1 MSRIAYVNGRYVP
14 QHLAVVNVEDRGYQF
29 ADGVYEV
36 ICVAGGRLIDAER
49 HFDRLQRSLAELRI
63 PAPCGRGALRLIARR
78 LLRRNNLRD
87 GIIYLQVS
95 RGEAPRSHAFP
106 ESCRPSLVM
115 TASRRPLPPGARLLD
130 RGVGVVT
137 IPDNRWKRVDI
148 KTISLLPNILGK
160 QIAVEQGAHEAWFVD
175 DQGFVTEGT
184 STNAWIVTGAGEI
197 VTHPLDHAVLAGI
210 TRRAVLET
218 AAEAGFTV
226 DERPFTVSEATKAG
240 EAFLTSTTSFVLPVT
255 TIDGAKVGD
264 GRPGPVTRTLI
275 AGYGRHLSRLGG
287 DG

>member
-36 ICVAGGRLIDAER
+36 IGVAGGRLIDAER

-78 LLRRNNLRD
+78 LMRRNNLRD
-87 GIIYLQVS
+87 GIVYLQVS

-106 ESCRPSLVM
+106 DSCRPSLVM

-130 RGVGVVT
+130 RGVAVVT

-160 QIAVEQGAHEAWFVD
+160 QIAVEQGAYEAWFVD
-175 DQGFVTEGT
+175 DQGIVTEGT
-184 STNAWIVTGAGEI
+184 STNAWIVTGAGGI
-197 VTHPLDHAVLAGI
+197 ITHPLDHAVLAGI
-210 TRRAVLET
+210 TRRAVIET
-218 AAEAGFTV
+218 AREAGITV
-226 DERPFTVSEATKAG
+226 DERPFTVSEASAAG
-240 EAFLTSTTSFVLPVT
+240 EAFLTGTTSFVLPVT
-255 TIDGAKVGD
+255 TIDGARVGD

-275 AGYGRHLSRLGG
+275 AGYDSHVRRLGG
-287 DG
+287 GG